1 MSGGSNLVSW
11 WMQVLVVLW
20 CTRTLGDYPGWSA
33 FFGGLPNEG
42 TVSVSF
48 APHFS
53 HALQTTT
60 PKSYHD

>member
-1 MSGGSNLVSW
+1 MNFAEKFIAGEFA
-11 WMQVLVVLW
+11 VLVVLW
-20 CTRTLGDYPGWSA
+20 CTRTVGDYPGWSA